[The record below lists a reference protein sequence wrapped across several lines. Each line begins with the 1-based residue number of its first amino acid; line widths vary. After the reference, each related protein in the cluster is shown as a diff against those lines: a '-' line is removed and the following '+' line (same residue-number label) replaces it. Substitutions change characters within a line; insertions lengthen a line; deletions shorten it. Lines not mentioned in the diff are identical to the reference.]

1 VSARSD
7 LLKFLEERGI
17 PIEMAIAILESEKSK
32 KKKESWRPQEK
43 AIPKAYEKR

>member
-7 LLKFLEERGI
+7 LLKFLEEKGI
-17 PIEMAIAILESEKSK
+17 PVGMAIAILESEK
-32 KKKESWRPQEK
+32 KKKEKWKPQEK